1 MIGRIVLAALIAGM
15 AAGILMGGIQHVRIT
30 PLILQAEVFEK
41 AAEATEAPAA
51 TAVEPANKTTDDA
64 TGVAKSSE
72 HETPEHTE
80 EWEPADGWQRTLA
93 TTLAS
98 VIAGAGFA
106 GMLAGMSLLTGIAI
120 TPRNGLIWGLCGF
133 LAVTVAPGAGLPP
146 ELPGM
151 PSSEVLPRQI
161 WWMATIAATGVGLYL
176 IAVRREFVWIALA
189 VVLIALPH
197 LIGAPQPPSHETTV
211 PAGLA
216 AIYVSNVFAAA
227 AVFWSL
233 IGVFLGLALKR
244 FSKEVYAT

>member
-30 PLILQAEVFEK
+30 PLIAEAEVFEK
-41 AAEATEAPAA
+41 AAEAAPAEA
-51 TAVEPANKTTDDA
+51 TTHEHTAGTAA
-64 TGVAKSSE
+64 HE
-72 HETPEHTE
+72 HEAG
-80 EWEPADGWQRTLA
+80 EWEPTDGLQRTLL

-106 GMLAGMSLLTGIAI
+106 GVLAGISLLTGIAI

-133 LAVTVAPGAGLPP
+133 LAVTVAPGAGLAP

-151 PSSEVLPRQI
+151 PAADVFARQV
-161 WWMATIAATGVGLYL
+161 WWVGTIAATGIGIYL
-176 IAVRREFVWIALA
+176 VAVRREFTAIAIA
-189 VVLIALPH
+189 IVLIALPH
-197 LIGAPQPPSHETTV
+197 LIGAPQAPSHESTV

-216 AIYVSNVFAAA
+216 AEFAANTVAAA

-244 FSKEVYAT
+244 FAKEIYAT

>member
-30 PLILQAEVFEK
+30 PIILAAEVYEK
-41 AAEATEAPAA
+41 AAEAAAPAETTTQDA
-51 TAVEPANKTTDDA
+51 TAMTMVHDHA
-64 TGVAKSSE
+64 
-72 HETPEHTE
+72 E
-80 EWEPADGWQRTLA
+80 EWEPADGLQRTLL

-106 GMLAGMSLLTGIAI
+106 GMLAGISLLTGITI

-151 PSSEVLPRQI
+151 PAGDLVMRQI
-161 WWMATIAATGVGLYL
+161 WWVGTIAATGVGIYL
-176 IAVRREFVWIALA
+176 IVMRRETLAIVLA
-189 VVLIALPH
+189 VALIALPH

-216 AIYVSNVFAAA
+216 AAFASNTVAAA
-227 AVFWSL
+227 AVFWCL

-244 FSKEVYAT
+244 FSKEIYAS